1 MHIDRALHAP
11 RAVKVSNG
19 SRDLEFAYKADVGAR
34 STDEHVA
41 HSRLQIIA
49 TDAIA
54 NAFTAYRD
62 IPVVYLLEQPGE
74 TRGTAVTSV
83 NLKFRPFEIKT
94 IELVFS

>member
-1 MHIDRALHAP
+1 MDRVLNVNP
-11 RAVKVSNG
+11 RSCSTILSSIV
-19 SRDLEFAYKADVGAR
+19 RDSKGGPAR
-34 STDEHVA
+34 SCEVHD
-41 HSRLQIIA
+41 QIIA

-62 IPVVYLLEQPGE
+62 IPVVYLVEQPGE